1 MLKQCLL
8 QDGKMVLEYKL
19 LVFNN
24 LRNALIFRVFASE
37 GLFARKYALIFWGR
51 TENSDEKSQ
60 YVKGIEKLQSGVL
73 STETV

>member
-1 MLKQCLL
+1 
-8 QDGKMVLEYKL
+8 MVLEYKL

-51 TENSDEKSQ
+51 TENSDEKSRDDENLK
-60 YVKGIEKLQSGVL
+60 VPHIVL
-73 STETV
+73 LPAEGNNVMIRD